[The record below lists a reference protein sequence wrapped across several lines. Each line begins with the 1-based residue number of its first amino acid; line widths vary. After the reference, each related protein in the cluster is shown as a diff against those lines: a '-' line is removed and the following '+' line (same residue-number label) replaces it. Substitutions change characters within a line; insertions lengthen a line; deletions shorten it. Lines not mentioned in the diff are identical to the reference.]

1 MPSSVAEL
9 EAQAL
14 QLAPEE
20 RARLADRLMASLSS
34 DDTVEEEWSVEAL
47 RRLDELES
55 GAVLALP
62 VEDAIARA
70 RIAIK

>member
-20 RARLADRLMASLSS
+20 RAHLADRLMASLSS
-34 DDTVEEEWSVEAL
+34 DDAVEEEWFVEAL

-55 GAVLALP
+55 GAVLAAP